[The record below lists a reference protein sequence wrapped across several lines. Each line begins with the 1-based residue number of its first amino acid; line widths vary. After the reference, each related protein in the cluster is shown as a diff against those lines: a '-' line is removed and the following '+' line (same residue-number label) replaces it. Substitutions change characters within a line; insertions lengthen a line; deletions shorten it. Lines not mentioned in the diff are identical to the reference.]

1 VVAVDGAAYAQL
13 LIDSRRAPELVI
25 VLKCDEQA
33 AFDRMIDSQKIK
45 TEYDRLMA
53 ERKAKREK
61 QREED
66 RATKR

>member
-1 VVAVDGAAYAQL
+1 MVAVDGAAYAQL